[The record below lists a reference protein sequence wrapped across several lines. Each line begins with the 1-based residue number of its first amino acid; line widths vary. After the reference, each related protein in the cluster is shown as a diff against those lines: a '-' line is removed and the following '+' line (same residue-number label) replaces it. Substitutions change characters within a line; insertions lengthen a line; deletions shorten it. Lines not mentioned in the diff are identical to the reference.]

1 MKQDVFDNA
10 TAATMPRPGSQAQPG
25 TPSNGD
31 MQEMMKKAEAA
42 SMPGPEHAALEH
54 FVGTWKAEV
63 KCWMDPNSPPN
74 QSQGTAE
81 ARWILGGR
89 FLEESFHGS
98 FMGKPFHGRAILGFN
113 KVKQTYQSVWID
125 DMSTSMFVSEGQ
137 GDGKVIT
144 LEGRASCPATGRTDI
159 SMRVVYRV
167 LGPNQHIFEMLD
179 GSKDFAKTMEISY
192 TRQ

>member
-1 MKQDVFDNA
+1 MKKDVYDNE
-10 TAATMPRPGSQAQPG
+10 TAATMPRTGTQSPPGA
-25 TPSNGD
+25 PSEAG
-31 MQEMMKKAEAA
+31 MQEMMQKAQAA
-42 SMPGPEHAALEH
+42 GTPGPEHAALEH

-63 KCWMDPNSPPN
+63 KCWTDPNGAPN

-89 FLEESFHGS
+89 FLEENFHGT

-113 KVKQTYQSVWID
+113 KVKQAYQSVWFD
-125 DMSTSMFVSEGQ
+125 DMSTSMFISEGK

-144 LEGRASCPATGRTDI
+144 LEGRSSCPATGRTDI
-159 SMRVVYRV
+159 PMRVIYRV
-167 LGPNQHIFEMLD
+167 VGPDQHIFEMLD
-179 GSKDFAKTMEISY
+179 GSKDFAKTMEIRY